1 MTEREFPWFVY
12 IIETDKGHLYT
23 GITTDVERR
32 WQEHLAV
39 ANGSGKKGARFFN
52 SQKPVRLCYQEICD
66 SRSSASRRE
75 AAIKKMTA
83 AQKRALIET
92 SQS

>member
-1 MTEREFPWFVY
+1 MNEAVKSWFVY

-32 WQEHLAV
+32 WQQHLAV
-39 ANGSGKKGARFFN
+39 AEGTGKKGARFFN
-52 SQKPVRLCYQEICD
+52 SQKPQRICYQETCD
-66 SRSSASRRE
+66 NRSNASRRE

-83 AQKRALIET
+83 AQKRLLINGK
-92 SQS
+92 